1 MFDRLGR
8 ELTMRVLH
16 TVGSVQLMIAAG
28 VLLAATQVASAAEV
42 SLFDGKTLAGWTLKN
57 DAKARVVDGV
67 LELTDGNG
75 WLRSHQQYTDFRLH
89 IEWKA
94 VKEKDYDSG
103 VYIRTP
109 ADGAPFPKGAYQ
121 INLLDGKEGNLTTI
135 PAASSTGL
143 IKRGEWNTFD
153 VEVIGDTA
161 SLKINGKAAWK
172 VGGLKNK
179 TGYVGL
185 QCEVPKGGAFRFR
198 NIRIEELG
206 AVALFDGQS
215 LQGWVGADAP
225 AEQCW
230 KVADGL
236 LECTGEKGPWIR
248 SAKEYADF
256 NLRFDYQ
263 VSKGGNSGVYVR
275 VPKDGNHHREN
286 ATLPEAG
293 FEVQVLDDAAP
304 EHSQLK
310 DYQYSASVYDIAG
323 ASPRVCLPPGEWNTL
338 EIECR
343 GQTVRTIHNG
353 EMVTNVAPESHP
365 QIALRKTS
373 GYLGLQNHST
383 VVRFRNIRLTELN

>member
-1 MFDRLGR
+1 MGLVNFRFHGTAWLAMWAWLGAF
-8 ELTMRVLH
+8 ET
-16 TVGSVQLMIAAG
+16 AK
-28 VLLAATQVASAAEV
+28 SAEIP
-42 SLFDGKTLAGWTLKN
+42 LFDGKSLAGWTIKN

-67 LELTDGNG
+67 LELTEGNG
-75 WLRSHQQYTDFRLH
+75 WLRTHQQYSDFRLH

-94 VKEKDYDSG
+94 VKETDYDSG

-109 ADGAPFPKGAYQ
+109 GEGAPFPKGAYQ

-143 IKRGEWNTFD
+143 VKRGEWNSFD

-161 SLKINGKAAWK
+161 SLKINGKQAWK

-179 TGYVGL
+179 TGYIGL

-198 NIRIEELG
+198 NIRVEELG
-206 AVALFDGQS
+206 AVALFDGKS
-215 LQGWVGADAP
+215 LDGWEGADAP
-225 AEQCW
+225 AEKCW

-248 SAKEYADF
+248 SAKEYGDF
-256 NLRFDYQ
+256 NLRFEYQ
-263 VSKGGNSGVYVR
+263 VSAGGNSGVYVR
-275 VPKDGNHHREN
+275 VPKDGNHHRDN
-286 ATLPEAG
+286 DTLPEAG

-304 EHSQLK
+304 QHAKLK

-323 ASPRVCLPPGEWNTL
+323 ASPRVCRPVGEWNTL

-343 GQTVRTIHNG
+343 GQSVSTIHNG
-353 EMVTNVAPESHP
+353 EPVVNVTKESHP
-365 QIALRKTS
+365 LIALRKTA

-383 VVRFRNIRLTELN
+383 VVRFRSIRLTELN